1 MKKLFLLLLMLC
13 MLLAACRASAET
25 PEPSTAPSLTEAAPA
40 ETDGA
45 TAAPNVLLPMPV
57 AIDLNHLDN
66 CTVPVSL
73 EKGDAYV
80 DDEGIMRMKV
90 TVYTND
96 RYDMVDIAQLQ
107 VGDTIA
113 IHQQNVQVTSI
124 EQDEFGD
131 MLING
136 EYRLRS
142 DDGGVFYEVCEHDS
156 LYLYA
161 LGEATVQ
168 VSEDFQFTDSSDLD
182 AGEVTFYP
190 GDFLIEDGGIR
201 YPFSP
206 IDTTLVIENG
216 VAIAMNR
223 VYTP

>member
-1 MKKLFLLLLMLC
+1 M
-13 MLLAACRASAET
+13 
-25 PEPSTAPSLTEAAPA
+25 
-40 ETDGA
+40 
-45 TAAPNVLLPMPV
+45 
-57 AIDLNHLDN
+57 
-66 CTVPVSL
+66 
-73 EKGDAYV
+73 

-136 EYRLRS
+136 EYHLRS
-142 DDGGVFYEVCEHDS
+142 DDGGVFYEVCENDS

-168 VSEDFQFTDSSDLD
+168 VSEDFRFTDSSDLD

>member
-13 MLLAACRASAET
+13 MLLAACAASGET
-25 PEPSTAPSLTEAAPA
+25 PAPSTAPSVTEAAPA
-40 ETDGA
+40 ETEAA
-45 TAAPNVLLPMPV
+45 TAAPNVLMPMP
-57 AIDLNHLDN
+57 ASIDLNDLDN

-96 RYDMVDIAQLQ
+96 LYDMVDIARLQ
-107 VGDTIA
+107 VGDTIV
-113 IHQQNVQVTSI
+113 IRQQNVQVTSI
-124 EQDEFGD
+124 EEDEFGD
-131 MLING
+131 KLING
-136 EYRLRS
+136 TYCLRS
-142 DDGGVFYEVCEHDS
+142 GDDGVFYEVCENDS

-161 LGEATVQ
+161 LGQATVR
-168 VSEDFQFTDSSDLD
+168 VSEDFRFTDSSDLD

-206 IDTTLVIENG
+206 IDTRLVIENG

-223 VYTP
+223 VYAP